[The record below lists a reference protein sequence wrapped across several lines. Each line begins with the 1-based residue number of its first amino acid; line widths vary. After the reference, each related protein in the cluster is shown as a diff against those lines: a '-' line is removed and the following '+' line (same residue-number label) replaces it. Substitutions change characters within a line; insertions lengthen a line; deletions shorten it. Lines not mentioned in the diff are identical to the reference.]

1 MNETEYKKAYLQ
13 LYRDYR
19 EMADDAEEEF
29 ERLDAKKDQIKIA
42 TYGLSRGATKR
53 TFEDWVDDLEV
64 AAPAKVAPNPI
75 IINFYILRACFSRS
89 ATYIYLI

>member
-53 TFEDWVDDLEV
+53 TFEDWVDDLEETIRLALV
-64 AAPAKVAPNPI
+64 T
-75 IINFYILRACFSRS
+75 FR
-89 ATYIYLI
+89 